1 MIIRITNVSNHRNLS
16 IAAAVVAFGLPL
28 TASAQQTAYTA
39 APVNVGACE
48 VSSIDEHVGGTGYF
62 TLDLPQRNL
71 HLSFTNTGKV
81 PATKVSFLVNDG
93 TSHQIDDRGTFS
105 PGATIDREIRDTTAS
120 EGSAQ
125 CTVADVQFA
134 DGSSWH
140 ATNVNLAK
148 ASR

>member
-1 MIIRITNVSNHRNLS
+1 VSNHRNLS
-16 IAAAVVAFGLPL
+16 IAAAIVAFGLPL

-39 APVNVGACE
+39 APVTVGACE
-48 VSSIDEHVGGTGYF
+48 VSSIVERVGGPGYF

-81 PATKVSFLVNDG
+81 PATKVSFVVNDG
-93 TSHQIDDRGTFS
+93 TSHQIDDRGTFT
-105 PGATIDREIRDTTAS
+105 PGATIDREIRDSAAS
-120 EGSAQ
+120 EGAAQ
-125 CTVADVQFA
+125 CSVADVQFA